1 VVRCHLFKSIPSKPG
16 TTTYTTS
23 AFEEVEMQLLTFFPK
38 IYYNFLSFKWLC
50 VCVCVCMLLPSVL
63 WHCWLGVSKSIQ
75 PVKTE
80 WWGVG
85 VVICPEVEIVCIWVQ
100 LMPLHPKNPSSLA
113 SLKSGLVLPFWY
125 RLTQVVLEKTPLNSS
140 CVHVMHLSYSVTST

>member
-1 VVRCHLFKSIPSKPG
+1 MVRCHLFKSIPSKPG

-23 AFEEVEMQLLTFFPK
+23 AFEEVEMQLLTFFPRFT
-38 IYYNFLSFKWLC
+38 IIFFHLNG
-50 VCVCVCMLLPSVL
+50 CVCVCMHVIAFSAF

-85 VVICPEVEIVCIWVQ
+85 VVICPEVETVCIWVQ

-125 RLTQVVLEKTPLNSS
+125 RLTQVVLEKMPLNSS